1 MVLPNSFKLVCTHA
15 SMPASAAWSEGST
28 ESSVAAARAACSS
41 TYGLA
46 SRDEMRAPLLDVPIS
61 CISVFSAAGARPR
74 RKAAA
79 RRSTSPAKKSHT
91 SVSVYCIT
99 RTSVMLSSTCS
110 SAAGYSTASASPAA
124 SAADSSAKGCAEQNL
139 ITATERASM

>member
-1 MVLPNSFKLVCTHA
+1 
-15 SMPASAAWSEGST
+15 
-28 ESSVAAARAACSS
+28 
-41 TYGLA
+41 
-46 SRDEMRAPLLDVPIS
+46 MRAPLLDVPII
-61 CISVFSAAGARPR
+61 CISVFSAGPVLPR

-110 SAAGYSTASASPAA
+110 SAAGYAAASASPDA
-124 SAADSSAKGCAEQNL
+124 SAADSAEKDSGAQCR